1 MTRVLSSLVTTLNS
15 SHFWSNGIQII
26 LSALVRRIASLC
38 QKRLLKYHKLWSSK
52 PNSVFNTIYVLR
64 VSTFDFLLYLSLTQH
79 LIGKQTNKQTQE
91 VSLCT
96 TYYEIFTSLS
106 QTSKWKRIH
115 SRKSFYLFSP
125 RITSSHF
132 VLVKP
137 SNINQIWLI

>member
-1 MTRVLSSLVTTLNS
+1 MTRELSSLVTTLNS

-26 LSALVRRIASLC
+26 LSALVRITSLC
-38 QKRLLKYHKLWSSK
+38 QKSLLKYHKLWSSK
-52 PNSVFNTIYVLR
+52 PNSVFITIYVLR

-79 LIGKQTNKQTQE
+79 LIGKQTNKQTQK

-96 TYYEIFTSLS
+96 TYYQIFTSLS

-115 SRKSFYLFSP
+115 PRKSFYSFSP

-132 VLVKP
+132 VLVMP